1 MHDLSQAS
9 LATGIFQV
17 TLQMVRRNL
26 YLATSEVD
34 QKRGGFF
41 SSEPFLRVEF
51 QLVSSA
57 KTEEGGGKGKEREKG
72 RRRERSAEN
81 EFARC
86 LK

>member
-57 KTEEGGGKGKEREKG
+57 KTEEGGGKGKERE
-72 RRRERSAEN
+72 RRGGGGKE
-81 EFARC
+81 ARRTSW
-86 LK
+86 LGA